1 MNRAIGQTNA
11 GDALAFPPACAA
23 NVSTSEISPRM
34 SNRISEWSQ
43 SRLVPS
49 TARLTAEQRGAGF
62 EEFLRIDC
70 FAVDAG
76 LVMQM
81 RAGRAPRRAQAS
93 DHLADANALPDLD
106 VDFRQVAVTGGKP
119 VAVIDLHH
127 LPAAAP
133 PPSP

>member
-23 NVSTSEISPRM
+23 NVPTQEIPPTM
-34 SNRISEWSQ
+34 SNRTSEWSQ

-81 RAGRAPRRAQAS
+81 RAGRASGRAEPTN
-93 DHLADANALPDLD
+93 DLADANALP
-106 VDFRQVAVTGGKP
+106 
-119 VAVIDLHH
+119 
-127 LPAAAP
+127 
-133 PPSP
+133 